1 MLVDSLPAE
10 PQGKPI
16 NVKREREKHE
26 DNQHA
31 NVKSGNSN
39 LISCNVYLSFL
50 IKPINI
56 MVLIAFFFWKLEILP
71 QNFYFTK
78 LILAFTQDITP
89 LPLTPPKYWGKFED
103 NVIIIDMCIDICM
116 VIPGGCHVRKN
127 TVSMRAYSHS
137 WSISGYLGVGL
148 CSRIYLDTG
157 WDVKLHFKV
166 PMILVP
172 KPMEFTLNKF

>member
-1 MLVDSLPAE
+1 MQVDSLPAE

-56 MVLIAFFFWKLEILP
+56 MVLIAFFF
-71 QNFYFTK
+71 
-78 LILAFTQDITP
+78 
-89 LPLTPPKYWGKFED
+89 
-103 NVIIIDMCIDICM
+103 
-116 VIPGGCHVRKN
+116 
-127 TVSMRAYSHS
+127 
-137 WSISGYLGVGL
+137 
-148 CSRIYLDTG
+148 
-157 WDVKLHFKV
+157 
-166 PMILVP
+166 
-172 KPMEFTLNKF
+172 